1 MKRFQLEFIT
11 DKKTTRW
18 LKILNEFER
27 QPILSGSVL
36 AASVD
41 STKRTIVND
50 IQDIREHF
58 GESINLTISNIGYH
72 FIELDPVKYH
82 EAKTAL
88 VKEEPVFIILE
99 AIFHNELYTLN
110 EWADKL
116 YLAAISLRR
125 FLNRLDSILGRYDLT
140 LGSSPVDLIGK
151 EVNIRKFFHDFYY
164 ESEITPHTVHPSVQV
179 QEMIR
184 GLSNDAK
191 LKKFEF
197 TSFGDFSYILHI
209 SIERYTRNKGIRMEK
224 AILEKFE
231 KDEGFLAFCQFD
243 RLVEKYAALSLN
255 KDELLYIYL
264 NIITD
269 RNIKSREKEAAFCES
284 YTFWPE
290 IEQLADD
297 YFSEVLFDTEGA
309 KEKEKVFLTSFLTT
323 VKLKELLSIN
333 ANQNIEDI
341 NYFAQNNF
349 PKDFEKTLAF
359 LQKQP
364 FFKEYK
370 EQDLFTDLSA
380 SLTIFIQTIK
390 ELYWRKSKNI
400 CFILEGNHQICQYIQ
415 SFAIRRLSKFHQLF
429 FPTSDEFVPDY
440 VKKNKLDLVVTN
452 HQNERTEWQ
461 TDIDTLLIKSVPNHA
476 DWESLLEKIDAGSWR
491 SFGVGPE

>member
-36 AASVD
+36 AAAVN

-58 GESINLTISNIGYH
+58 GESIRLTISNIGYH
-72 FIELDPVKYH
+72 FIELDPAKYY

-88 VKEEPVFIILE
+88 VKEEPIFIILE

-110 EWADKL
+110 EWSEKL

-125 FLNRLDSILGRYDLT
+125 FLNRLEGILGRYDLR

-164 ESEITPHTVHPSVQV
+164 ESEITPHTVHPSAEV

-184 GLSNDAK
+184 GLAKDPK
-191 LKKFEF
+191 LKKFQF

-209 SIERYTRNKGIRMEK
+209 SIERYIRKQGIQMEK
-224 AILEKFE
+224 AVLEKFE
-231 KDEGFLAFCQFD
+231 NDEGFLAFCPFD
-243 RLVEKYAALSLN
+243 HLVEKHANVSLN
-255 KDELLYIYL
+255 KEELLYIYL

-269 RNIKSREKEAAFCES
+269 RNVKCREKEAAFCAS
-284 YTFWPE
+284 YAFWPE
-290 IEQLADD
+290 INQLTDA
-297 YFSEVLFDTEGA
+297 YFKEVLLDSEGA
-309 KEKEKVFLTSFLTT
+309 KEHEKVFLASFFTT
-323 VKLKELLSIN
+323 IKLKEMLSIN
-333 ANQNIEDI
+333 ALQNIEDI
-341 NYFAQNNF
+341 NFFAQNNF
-349 PKDFEKTLAF
+349 PKDFAKTLVF

-364 FFKEYK
+364 FFEEYR
-370 EQDLFTDLSA
+370 ELDLSTDLSA

-415 SFAIRRLSKFHQLF
+415 SFAIRRLSKFHQLY
-429 FPTSDEFVPDY
+429 FPSSDEFIPEY
-440 VKKNKLDLVVTN
+440 AEKNKIDLVVAN
-452 HQNERTEWQ
+452 YQNELTEWQ
-461 TDIDTLLIKSVPNHA
+461 PDIDTLLIKSVPNHA
-476 DWESLLEKIDAGSWR
+476 DWENLLEKIDAGSWR
-491 SFGVGPE
+491 SFGVSPE